1 MSKHFRCIG
10 PRVAARWHQGTS
22 RAASAGVSHKP
33 DGVNM
38 HRSIA
43 NVGALLM
50 LVATSA
56 SVPAED
62 WPSRPIT
69 MVVPL
74 AAGGGS
80 DGLAR
85 VFAPRL
91 GEVLGQ
97 QIVVENIGGAGG
109 IIGAA
114 RVAKAEPDGYQ
125 FVLGTSG
132 THASNQ
138 SLYAKVPYNAAT
150 DFTPVTLIFE
160 MPLLLTTR
168 KDFPANN
175 LPEFTAY
182 ARAHQS
188 TMQYGSSGVGGT
200 GHLACALLNSA
211 IGVNVTH
218 IPYRGGGPAMQ
229 DQGAGRIDYP
239 WPLASIAKP
248 LIDGGQIKA
257 IAIMSKQRSP
267 ILPSLP
273 SMHEQGLTDF
283 DASAWNGIFLPKGT
297 PAPIVE
303 RLRQAIIATMDTPA
317 VHKRFNELGA
327 TMFPSEQRTP
337 EYLQKFVETEIQKWS
352 ATIKASNI
360 KAE

>member
-1 MSKHFRCIG
+1 MYRSILLG
-10 PRVAARWHQGTS
+10 AVLAAT
-22 RAASAGVSHKP
+22 ASAG
-33 DGVNM
+33 
-38 HRSIA
+38 A
-43 NVGALLM
+43 GAEEW
-50 LVATSA
+50 
-56 SVPAED
+56 PA
-62 WPSRPIT
+62 RPLT

-91 GEVLGQ
+91 GEILGQ
-97 QIVVENIGGAGG
+97 QVVVENIGGAGG
-109 IIGAA
+109 MIGAG

-138 SLYAKVPYNAAT
+138 SIYAKASYNAAT
-150 DFTPVTLIFE
+150 DFTPVSLIFE
-160 MPLLLTTR
+160 MPLVLTTR
-168 KDFPANN
+168 KEFPATD
-175 LPEFTAY
+175 LQEFITY
-182 ARAHQS
+182 VRANQGS
-188 TMQYGSSGVGGT
+188 MQYGSSGVGGT

-229 DQGAGRIDYP
+229 DQVAGRIDYQC
-239 WPLASIAKP
+239 PLASIAKP
-248 LIDGGQIKA
+248 LIEGGQIKA

-267 ILPSLP
+267 ILPTLA

-297 PAPIVE
+297 PQAIVE
-303 RLRQAIIATMDTPA
+303 KLRQAIIATMDTPS
-317 VHKRFNELGA
+317 VQKRFNELGA
-327 TMFPSEQRTP
+327 TMVPAEQRTP
-337 EYLQKFVETEIQKWS
+337 EYLQKFVEAEIAKWA
-352 ATIKASNI
+352 ATIKAANI

>member
-1 MSKHFRCIG
+1 MYRSMVLLG
-10 PRVAARWHQGTS
+10 AVLAAT
-22 RAASAGVSHKP
+22 ASAG
-33 DGVNM
+33 
-38 HRSIA
+38 A
-43 NVGALLM
+43 GAEEW
-50 LVATSA
+50 
-56 SVPAED
+56 PA
-62 WPSRPIT
+62 RPLT

-91 GEVLGQ
+91 GEILGQ
-97 QIVVENIGGAGG
+97 QVVVENIGGAGG
-109 IIGAA
+109 MIGAG

-138 SLYAKVPYNAAT
+138 SIYAKASYNAAT
-150 DFTPVTLIFE
+150 DFTPVSLIFE
-160 MPLLLTTR
+160 MPLVLTTR
-168 KDFPANN
+168 KEFPATD
-175 LPEFTAY
+175 LQEFITY
-182 ARAHQS
+182 VRANQGS
-188 TMQYGSSGVGGT
+188 MQYGSSGVGGT

-229 DQGAGRIDYP
+229 DQVAGRIDYQC
-239 WPLASIAKP
+239 PLASIAKP
-248 LIDGGQIKA
+248 LIEGGQIKA

-267 ILPSLP
+267 ILPTLA

-297 PAPIVE
+297 PQAIVE
-303 RLRQAIIATMDTPA
+303 KLRQAIIATMDTPS
-317 VHKRFNELGA
+317 VQKRFNELGA
-327 TMFPSEQRTP
+327 TMVPAEQRTP
-337 EYLQKFVETEIQKWS
+337 EYLQKFVEAEIAKWA
-352 ATIKASNI
+352 ATIKAANI